1 MGHCRVVMASQS
13 FTFFFTTDT
22 IRATDRSQ
30 STLWAP
36 VAASSTNAQGISWVK
51 PVR

>member
-1 MGHCRVVMASQS
+1 MASQT
-13 FTFFFTTDT
+13 FTFFFTPDA

-36 VAASSTNAQGISWVK
+36 LAASSTTSQGISWVK